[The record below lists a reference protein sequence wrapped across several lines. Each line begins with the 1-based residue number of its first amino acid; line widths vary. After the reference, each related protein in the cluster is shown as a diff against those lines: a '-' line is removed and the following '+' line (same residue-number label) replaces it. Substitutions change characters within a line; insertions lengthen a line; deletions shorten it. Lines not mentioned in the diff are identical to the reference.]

1 MPTQTAICDATTG
14 TWSVSLSSCNPP
26 PPSVDAGPPAPVD
39 AGPPDAAVD
48 GPSE

>member
-1 MPTQTAICDATTG
+1 MLTTRAICDATTG
-14 TWSVSLSSCNPP
+14 TWSVSTGSCNPP
-26 PPSVDAGPPAPVD
+26 PPPVD